1 MIQYIMND
9 ILSDNVEKINVYRII
24 DVEVLND
31 IIVSLCCPQCI
42 NDNSLVFKE
51 NIMKKKDVVQI

>member
-1 MIQYIMND
+1 MND